1 MDATRSLPGSM
12 GVNVAEG
19 SVLFVSVHIDADHRN
34 YGIYRPTIDSPPD
47 FDLNR
52 LIETTGTWAR
62 KFFHP
67 EIVDAPGA
75 MPAFPTSPNG
85 LSAVVMAAS
94 LHYWSNARGKLA
106 PWQDQVIQFAKKSIL
121 EWNLGFLGLC
131 GGAQIGLRA
140 LGGGV
145 EPNPPGF
152 GLASNSLEDGV
163 VVRTSE
169 LVLTGNGRA
178 DPIFSGCPSR
188 FGVLEA
194 HGDYLARVP
203 EGVKVLA
210 NSHDLPNQ
218 VLGWGDRVRLFQPH
232 PEMSLTLIRRILRA
246 HGSQSRSVSEATRF
260 RQVSKG
266 LRETH
271 IANERIVANFL
282 RML

>member
-1 MDATRSLPGSM
+1 MDASRDLSGSM
-12 GVNVAEG
+12 GVSVAKG
-19 SVLFVSVHIDADHRN
+19 SVLFVSVHIDPDHRN
-34 YGIYRPTIDSPPD
+34 YGVYRPAIDPPPD

-52 LIETTGTWAR
+52 LIETTGPWAR
-62 KFFHP
+62 KYFHS
-67 EIVDAPGA
+67 EVVDAPDRS
-75 MPAFPTSPNG
+75 PAFPTSPDG
-85 LSAVVMAAS
+85 LSAVVIAAS
-94 LHYWSNARGKLA
+94 LHYWSEARGKLA
-106 PWQDQVIQFAKKSIL
+106 PWQDQVIQFVKKSIL

-140 LGGGV
+140 LGGSV

-152 GLASNSLEDGV
+152 GLASNSLDDGV

-169 LVLTGNGRA
+169 LVLTGDGRA

-232 PEMSLTLIRRILRA
+232 PEMSLSLIRRILRA
-246 HGSQSRSVSEATRF
+246 LGSHSHSPAEAIRC

-266 LRETH
+266 LRETR